1 MKAIVGVLAAM
12 TLASCSP
19 APALRAPGPHPR
31 TLVGWRLAEKRFGEV
46 DERWASAADGE
57 IPADQIVLVHEPV
70 YRNAETHA
78 EGLVKSRTACDHRV
92 RIERRGP
99 GTRKIGEP
107 ARVTVWIEPA
117 GNVAHV
123 VMLEPT
129 ARTVVITRVESVEP
143 VPGRPCRFLFPPGAR
158 AEVIFT
164 AIEDGAA
171 GIRVSVEEEIPLPG
185 GMSPARR
192 NE

>member
-1 MKAIVGVLAAM
+1 MKAMVGVLAAV
-12 TLASCSP
+12 TLASCST
-19 APALRAPGPHPR
+19 APALRIPGPHPR
-31 TLVGWRLAEKRFGEV
+31 TLVGWRLAERRFGEV
-46 DERWASAADGE
+46 DERWAAAADGE

-78 EGLVKSRTACDHRV
+78 GGLVKSRSTCDHRV

-99 GTRKIGEP
+99 ETRRIGEP
-107 ARVTVWIEPA
+107 ARVTVWIESD
-117 GNVAHV
+117 GKVGHV
-123 VMLEPT
+123 VVLEPT
-129 ARTVVITRVESVEP
+129 SRRVSITRVEGVEP

-171 GIRVSVEEEIPLPG
+171 GIRVSVDEEFSLSDG
-185 GMSPARR
+185 LLPARR